1 MFGQEIVHAFRSLR
15 RARGFSLLVVTTLG
29 LGIGA
34 NTAIFS
40 MVDAALLRRLPYG
53 NGARIVHIQ
62 HASSQSS
69 DARYSIP
76 ELADLRAQT
85 HAFDAVVEY
94 HSMAFQLYGHGDPQR
109 VQTGVVSDHFFQT
122 LGVRP
127 LRGRLFDAGEEA
139 VGAPPVVVL
148 SYRYWVNVLGSDP
161 HAVGS
166 TFIMNDK
173 VHTVVG
179 ILPPLPT
186 YPNDNDIWMPAG
198 ACPFRSAP
206 AAMASRTARLP
217 TVFARLA
224 PGASLEQALSDL
236 NAIDRRMQ
244 ADHPEAYPR
253 DASLRSTVTPIS
265 AEMTATSRPVLAL
278 LFGTALFLL
287 FAAAANFASLTMA
300 RQARRA
306 RELATREALGSGAWR
321 LYRQLAV
328 ESLMLTLGGAA
339 VGLVL
344 AKASLRVLRTLALQF
359 SPRAAEVGL
368 HPAVLAYTIA
378 TCVAVGLLVASAPF
392 LRRSRSSQI
401 IDRLRQG
408 NSSAMGTRAEGRLR
422 RAFVV
427 AQVAVAF
434 TLLIGAGLVSRS
446 LLALESVDAG
456 VDPASVVTARLA
468 HNFTKYPT
476 NALLRQFGD
485 RVLRN
490 LQQIHGAKAVA
501 IANTFP
507 LNGSVTGTLPFA
519 IEGQASATGSTAP
532 KADVTAVSPEYFA
545 ALGIPLVR
553 GRLFTSADRD
563 TLEPSL
569 IVSRRLVSRY
579 WNGRDPIGTTVSFDD
594 GKTWNP
600 IVGVVGDVRQNGLD
614 QDITDE
620 VYVPA
625 AANPPADIRILIR
638 AGAPAATIIPQIR
651 DAVRRVDDHEPVS
664 NVSTLEDVRGAE
676 LLGRRL
682 GSAIVGS
689 FSILALVLAAAGLA
703 GVVGYTVSQ
712 RIPEIA
718 IRLALG
724 ASARHILSLV
734 SRDGMRSVIVG
745 VVVGG
750 VASALLGRFVR
761 GLLFGVQ
768 PGDMVTYVSAIGV
781 LLAVGLAACLV
792 PARRA
797 LVTEPA
803 RAMRA
808 S

>member
-1 MFGQEIVHAFRSLR
+1 MLGRQVVHALRSLR
-15 RARGFSLLVVTTLG
+15 RARGFSVLAVATLG

-34 NTAIFS
+34 NSAIFS
-40 MVDAALLRRLPYG
+40 LVDAALLRRLPYG
-53 NGARIVHIQ
+53 NGTRIVHVQ
-62 HASSQSS
+62 HASSQFG
-69 DARYSIP
+69 DARFSIP
-76 ELADLRAQT
+76 EIADLRAQS

-109 VQTGVVSDHFFQT
+109 VQTGVVSDNFFQV

-127 LRGRLFDAGEEA
+127 LQGRLFEPGEEA
-139 VGAPPVVVL
+139 VGAPPVVLL
-148 SYRYWVNVLGSDP
+148 SYKYWVNVMGSDP

-217 TVFARLA
+217 TVFARLK
-224 PGASLEQALSDL
+224 PGVTLAQARSDV
-236 NAIDRRMQ
+236 ATIDDRMRI
-244 ADHPEAYPR
+244 DHPEAYP
-253 DASLRSTVTPIS
+253 ASANLRSTVTPIDT
-265 AEMTATSRPVLAL
+265 EMTATSRPVLAL
-278 LFGTALFLL
+278 LFGTAVFLL
-287 FAAAANFASLTMA
+287 IAAAANFASLTMA

-321 LYRQLAV
+321 LYGQLAS
-328 ESLMLTLGGAA
+328 ESLILTLGGGA
-339 VGLVL
+339 VGLIL
-344 AKASLRVLRTLALQF
+344 AQASVGVLRMLAQQF
-359 SPRAAEVGL
+359 SPRGAEVAL
-368 HPAVLAYTIA
+368 HPAVFAYTVAI
-378 TCVAVGLLVASAPF
+378 CVGVGLLAASAPF
-392 LRRSRSSQI
+392 VRRSRGAQI

-408 NSSAMGTRAEGRLR
+408 NSGAMGTPAEGRMR
-422 RAFVV
+422 RAFVA

-446 LLALESVDAG
+446 LLKLEAVDAG
-456 VDPASVVTARLA
+456 IDPASVVTARLA
-468 HNFTKYPT
+468 QNFTKYPT
-476 NALLRQFGD
+476 NALLRGFGD
-485 RVLRN
+485 RILAN
-490 LQQIHGAKAVA
+490 LHQIHGAEAVA

-507 LNGSVTGTLPFA
+507 LNGSVTGTLGFA
-519 IEGQASATGSTAP
+519 INGQANDSGSTAP
-532 KADVTAVSPEYFA
+532 KADVTAVSPEYFS

-553 GRLFTSADRD
+553 GRLFTDADRD
-563 TLEPSL
+563 TLRPPL
-569 IVSRRLVSRY
+569 IVSRRLVTRF
-579 WNGRDPIGTTVSFDD
+579 WRGRDPIGTTVSFDN

-614 QDITDE
+614 ADVTDE

-625 AANPPADIRILIR
+625 AASPPADIRILVR
-638 AGAPAATIIPQIR
+638 ASGPAAAIVPQIR
-651 DAVRRVDDHEPVS
+651 NAVWRVDDHEPVS

-676 LLGRRL
+676 LLGPRL

-689 FSILALVLAAAGLA
+689 FSVLALVLAAAGLA

-724 ASARHILSLV
+724 ADSRHILSLV
-734 SRDGMRSVIVG
+734 TRDGMGSVAA
-745 VVVGG
+745 G
-750 VASALLGRFVR
+750 VAAGAVASLVLGRFVR

-768 PGDMVTYVSAIGV
+768 PGDPATYAAVLGV
-781 LLAVGLAACLV
+781 LLVVGLAACLA

-797 LVTEPA
+797 LRADPA